1 MTFSIIG
8 CIIDISNKS
17 IIHSLIY
24 QIIDGDT
31 KMSTVYNKKYFTD
44 LLEKLVLPLKEHYS
58 EECANL
64 YLGHTGAAFE
74 DRTIPMEGFSRVLW
88 GLVPL
93 WSGGENIED
102 FSEIYAKGLSAGTNP
117 NSKEYWGG
125 FRNYDQKFVEIAAIA
140 YGLLLAPDQAMET
153 A

>member
-1 MTFSIIG
+1 
-8 CIIDISNKS
+8 
-17 IIHSLIY
+17 
-24 QIIDGDT
+24 
-31 KMSTVYNKKYFTD
+31 MSTVYNKKYFTD

-93 WSGGENIED
+93 WVGGENIED
-102 FSEIYAKGLSAGTNP
+102 FSEIYRQRFKC
-117 NSKEYWGG
+117 
-125 FRNYDQKFVEIAAIA
+125 RNKPKLKRILGRI
-140 YGLLLAPDQAMET
+140 
-153 A
+153 

>member
-1 MTFSIIG
+1 
-8 CIIDISNKS
+8 
-17 IIHSLIY
+17 
-24 QIIDGDT
+24 
-31 KMSTVYNKKYFTD
+31 MSTVYNKKYFTD

-93 WSGGENIED
+93 WVGGRKYRR
-102 FSEIYAKGLSAGTNP
+102 F
-117 NSKEYWGG
+117 
-125 FRNYDQKFVEIAAIA
+125 FRKYTPKV
-140 YGLLLAPDQAMET
+140 
-153 A
+153 